1 MTDNTELTVIEPTNA
16 VAIYSGGL
24 DDILARIAKEL
35 KQFTPDISTVAGRKE
50 IASRA
55 YKASRCKTQLD
66 DMGVQLSEDARTKIA
81 AINADRKKSE
91 KFLDALRDE
100 IRKPL
105 DDWQAAEDTRI
116 KLHEDGIAK
125 MELFGVI
132 PQGSSSDFIDGAM
145 HGLDNFWKQND
156 WEEFSMR
163 AENIARDVFAKLK
176 ISLENTKKYEADQIE
191 LANLRE
197 QQRIRDEED
206 AARKLKEREEQIA
219 KDAAEKAR
227 RDAEEEASR
236 KAAEVAQATAAAL
249 KAIEDAAAKAASDA
263 AAALKAA
270 EDRAVR
276 EKQEAD
282 DRAKAAEEAKIA
294 SEEKSRADADKAEY
308 DRIAATAK
316 ADADKNAAIEAE
328 RKRVAEIERADKE
341 AADKREANDKHR
353 DKIERKSRD
362 AIRTIL
368 AESGDGDPSKELI
381 RAIAD
386 GEIPH
391 IKIIY

>member
-1 MTDNTELTVIEPTNA
+1 MTDNIELTVIEPTNA

-66 DMGVQLSEDARTKIA
+66 DMGVQLSEDARAKIA

-116 KLHEDGIAK
+116 KLHEDGIEK
-125 MELFGVI
+125 LELFGVI
-132 PQGSSSDFIDGAM
+132 PHGSSSDFIDGAM

-163 AENIARDVFAKLK
+163 AENVARDVFAKLK
-176 ISLENTKKYEADQIE
+176 ISLENTKKYESDQIE

-197 QQRIRDEED
+197 QQRIRDEEE

-227 RDAEEEASR
+227 RDAEEEATR
-236 KAAEVAQATAAAL
+236 KAAEVAQAAAAAL
-249 KAIEDAAAKAASDA
+249 KASEEAAAKAAADA
-263 AAALKAA
+263 AAALKAV
-270 EDRAVR
+270 EDNAAR
-276 EKQEAD
+276 EKQEAEA
-282 DRAKAAEEAKIA
+282 RAKAAEEAKIA
-294 SEEKSRADADKAEY
+294 AEEKARDDAAKAEA
-308 DRIAATAK
+308 DRVAAAAK
-316 ADADKNAAIEAE
+316 ADADKQAAIEAE
-328 RKRVAEIERADKE
+328 RKRVADIERAEKE
-341 AADKREANDKHR
+341 AADKREADDRHR
-353 DKIERKSRD
+353 DRIEREARD
-362 AIRTIL
+362 AMRTIM
-368 AESGDGDPSKELI
+368 AESGDGDPTKELI
-381 RAIAD
+381 LAISE
-386 GEIPH
+386 GKIPH
-391 IKIIY
+391 VRINY